1 MEVLRRHQL
10 LTGRSVTHGQL
21 LEAAAV
27 EDGVPLVDQGL
38 EVDVVRGTHQVAD
51 VAAPF
56 GHPGKVGSLVGH
68 LPEVDLPAVL
78 VAAVAGALALQAV
91 VALDESGDFHG
102 IVGRSAAMQRVFD
115 VTERVAGSEAPVIT
129 SGQSG
134 TGKELVAHAI
144 HRIGP
149 RREHPFVQLNCAAL
163 NDALL
168 ESELF
173 GHTRGAFTG
182 AYRHRT
188 GRFEAA
194 DSGDIFLDEIGDVP
208 LPVQVK
214 LLRVLETGQFDR
226 VGDHRPVRVDVRVIS
241 ATNKNLLELVAR
253 KQFRED
259 LFFRINVIPIH
270 LPPLRERREDIPIL
284 VNRFIQNLRKETA
297 KPISA
302 LAPDVLR
309 LFMDY
314 GWPGNARELKSTLAY
329 AFVIADAGQVKR
341 EHLPPQF
348 TPGFGGAGGGL
359 GEGRVAGEKAALLEA
374 LRQTGGNQTQAAR
387 LLGINRVTVWHRM
400 RKYGIDLKGDLKR
413 GRFAG

>member
-1 MEVLRRHQL
+1 
-10 LTGRSVTHGQL
+10 
-21 LEAAAV
+21 
-27 EDGVPLVDQGL
+27 
-38 EVDVVRGTHQVAD
+38 
-51 VAAPF
+51 
-56 GHPGKVGSLVGH
+56 
-68 LPEVDLPAVL
+68 
-78 VAAVAGALALQAV
+78 
-91 VALDESGDFHG
+91 
-102 IVGRSAAMQRVFD
+102 
-115 VTERVAGSEAPVIT
+115 
-129 SGQSG
+129 
-134 TGKELVAHAI
+134 VAHAI

-149 RREHPFVQLNCAAL
+149 RRERPFVQLNCAAL

-194 DSGDIFLDEIGDVP
+194 DGGDIFLDEIGDVP

-226 VGDHRPVRVDVRVIS
+226 VGDHRPVRVDVRIIS
-241 ATNKNLLELVAR
+241 ATNKNLPEMVTR

-284 VNRFIQNLRKETA
+284 VNRFIQNLRKDTG
-297 KPISA
+297 KPITA

-314 GWPGNARELKSTLAY
+314 GWPGNVRQLKSTLAY

-413 GRFAG
+413 GRFTG